1 MLLVAEK
8 HTSLIL
14 KIKIQVVAKPE
25 KFTCIEGMVWTM
37 GIKYHLS
44 QLPFQGCCVRRT
56 TSTMADKIK
65 MEENPQLLQE
75 SVPCASMEMLVF
87 WNACCLVQ
95 PEFLWNPPCDSPEQS
110 ELRYG
115 VDGNML
121 QLQSCYLGDCP
132 SSWEILFYKRNNI
145 S

>member
-1 MLLVAEK
+1 MLLVAGK
-8 HTSLIL
+8 YTSLIL
-14 KIKIQVVAKPE
+14 KRKIQVVAKPE
-25 KFTCIEGMVWTM
+25 KFTCIEGMVWIE

-56 TSTMADKIK
+56 TSTMTDKIK
-65 MEENPQLLQE
+65 MEENLQLLRE
-75 SVPCASMEMLVF
+75 SVPCASVEMLVF
-87 WNACCLVQ
+87 WNAWFLVQ
-95 PEFLWNPPCDSPEQS
+95 PEFLCNPLCDSPEQR

-132 SSWEILFYKRNNI
+132 SSWEFLFYKRNNI